1 MDLKISGNVIDILQE
16 QSGESKNG
24 PWRKRDF
31 ILETPGKYPK
41 KVCITQWGD
50 NIDKQPVEKGAT
62 LTVFIDISS
71 REYKGN
77 WYTDVKAWKVEQGT
91 GEGKPPP
98 PALPDLHLKE
108 IRSTNILMKRSIR
121 FRGQVRR
128 LRFVSKS
135 PPLEDGT

>member
-1 MDLKISGNVIDILQE
+1 MDLQISGTVHQVLEE

-50 NIDKQPVEKGAT
+50 AIDKADVKKGEQITAY
-62 LTVFIDISS
+62 IDIQS

-77 WYTDVKAWKVEQGT
+77 WYTDVKAWKIDRGT
-91 GEGKPPP
+91 GSDENQDMDSPGLGNRTFTTESGSNDIQLDDIDED
-98 PALPDLHLKE
+98 LP
-108 IRSTNILMKRSIR
+108 
-121 FRGQVRR
+121 F
-128 LRFVSKS
+128 
-135 PPLEDGT
+135 